1 MSLSQ
6 STIDAIQTISKLVSR
21 GLTPKEAAAQLL
33 SDPDWRDSQ
42 GYTISK
48 GTVIQA
54 RKRVERR
61 LEMEK
66 AINNGVTVFVNGK
79 PSTLQRK

>member
-1 MSLSQ
+1 MSLSL
-6 STIDAIQTISKLVSR
+6 SVIDAIQTISKLVDG
-21 GLTPKEAAAQLL
+21 GLTPKQAQAKLL

-48 GTVIQA
+48 GAVIQA

-66 AINNGVTVFVNGK
+66 AIKNGVTVFVNGK
-79 PSTLQRK
+79 PQY

>member
-6 STIDAIQTISKLVSR
+6 STIDAIQAISKLVSR
-21 GLTPKEAAAQLL
+21 GLTPKQAQAKLL
-33 SDPDWRDSQ
+33 SDPDFRDSK

-48 GTVIQA
+48 GAVIQA

-66 AINNGVTVFVNGK
+66 AIKNGVTVFVNGK

>member
-33 SDPDWRDSQ
+33 ADPDWRDSQ

-48 GTVIQA
+48 GAVIQA